1 MVPAGGG
8 PEGSIVVAKDEL
20 LEILDRVRL
29 FTEEYGELVEQ
40 VTDTESWRQNVL
52 ARIVEHQ
59 ERLDSGNSPLDRFG
73 LILGLLQFLLT
84 RGGWESLSFKIPSR
98 LVSVA

>member
-59 ERLDSGNSPLDRFG
+59 ERLDSGPNLRPDRLALVLVEALDRRRQRTG
-73 LILGLLQFLLT
+73 
-84 RGGWESLSFKIPSR
+84 
-98 LVSVA
+98 